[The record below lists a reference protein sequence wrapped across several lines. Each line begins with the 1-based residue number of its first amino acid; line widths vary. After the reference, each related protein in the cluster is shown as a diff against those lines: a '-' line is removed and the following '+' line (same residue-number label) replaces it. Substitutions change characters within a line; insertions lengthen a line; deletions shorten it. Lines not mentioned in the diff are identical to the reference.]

1 MSHVLENTGE
11 ALAFHR
17 IRPVWAMPAQLYPIL
32 LVFIALSPDFKIDH
46 LGREFKGNLGNLVG
60 LCLLL

>member
-32 LVFIALSPDFKIDH
+32 LVFIALSPDFKIRGVIYEAVHFDD
-46 LGREFKGNLGNLVG
+46 LKLV
-60 LCLLL
+60 